1 MSLFLF
7 AVALSTSIIGS
18 TCGIGGGV
26 IIKPVL
32 DAMNIMSVSSI
43 SFLSGCTVLA
53 MSMVSVTRSILGKQ
67 ARINVRT
74 TPFLGLGAAAGGVLG
89 KILFSAIKA
98 AAGNETLVGLIQAI
112 LLAIVTIG
120 TFCYMRMNN
129 AGKIRTLKL
138 TSPLVSLVIGFTLG
152 IISSF
157 LGIGGGPMNLAVLAF
172 FFSMDPKEATT
183 NSLCV
188 ILISQTASLIQS
200 FATNAIPQMELLPLI
215 LMCCGG
221 ILGGLLGQQINKK
234 LTNQQV
240 SKLFS
245 LLMMIVIGVCLYNI
259 FRFAGAL

>member
-1 MSLFLF
+1 MSVFLF
-7 AVALSTSIIGS
+7 VVALSTSIIGS
-18 TCGIGGGV
+18 ICGIGGGV
-26 IIKPVL
+26 VIKPVL
-32 DAMNIMSVSSI
+32 DAMNIMSVSAI

-53 MSMVSVTRSILGKQ
+53 MSVVSVTRSILGKR

-98 AAGNETLVGLIQAI
+98 AAGNETLVGLVQAV

-120 TFCYMRMNN
+120 TFCYMVMNN
-129 AGKIRTLKL
+129 AGKIRTRKL
-138 TSPLVSLVIGFTLG
+138 TSPFVSLVIGFILG

-172 FFSMDPKEATT
+172 FFSMDPKEAAT

-200 FATNAIPQMELLPLI
+200 FVTNAIPQVELLPL
-215 LMCCGG
+215 LMMCCGG
-221 ILGGLLGQQINKK
+221 IAGGLLGQQINKK
-234 LTNQQV
+234 LSNQQV
-240 SKLFS
+240 SKLFNI
-245 LLMMIVIGVCLYNI
+245 LMLIVICVCFYNI